1 MKKSKLSKPF
11 KEILYSLI
19 FTSISLSAKSIGIVI
34 GADSGGLIS
43 AINDA
48 KDIAKVL
55 EDRGVF
61 VNYKLYGENA
71 TKTNILESLESIKNS
86 INRGD
91 WVYFFFSGHGTSPYD
106 PNLRDKKLKR
116 EIKNSSALISSDQK
130 YIVVKE
136 DLAPTFKLL
145 DKRGV
150 NIILIVDAC
159 FSGVSY
165 KDIFSNK
172 SRKFVFYS
180 KKLTEKEEFPYKKLR
195 FFGST
200 TYSDYALE
208 SGKHRRGYFSRA
220 FANCISKYAYKS
232 DIKICLDD
240 IKYNKKELPQ
250 VPIILPEYDFP
261 IFPIN

>member
-1 MKKSKLSKPF
+1 MQ
-11 KEILYSLI
+11 
-19 FTSISLSAKSIGIVI
+19 IVEV
-34 GADSGGLIS
+34 LIS

-159 FSGVSY
+159 F
-165 KDIFSNK
+165 
-172 SRKFVFYS
+172 
-180 KKLTEKEEFPYKKLR
+180 
-195 FFGST
+195 
-200 TYSDYALE
+200 LE
-208 SGKHRRGYFSRA
+208 LA
-220 FANCISKYAYKS
+220 
-232 DIKICLDD
+232 IKIFLV
-240 IKYNKKELPQ
+240 IKVENLSFIVKNLQRKRSFLTK
-250 VPIILPEYDFP
+250 
-261 IFPIN
+261 N